1 MADRTRTDFRST
13 WCDPKA
19 WEVLEVSLR
28 NECGISL
35 CILFVLSKM
44 GVVDAISQSQEKLL
58 LSFATEKEKLM
69 LEKAESCGRR
79 RRPSTEET
87 CGGSIVG
94 SSAGCVCVLWCQVI
108 VGSRCGGCLKSLLLR
123 VFNCFH
129 LRRFVGMAT

>member
-1 MADRTRTDFRST
+1 MRLDLWASTSPPVRTLKPPLFST
-13 WCDPKA
+13 EAKS
-19 WEVLEVSLR
+19 E
-28 NECGISL
+28 GISL